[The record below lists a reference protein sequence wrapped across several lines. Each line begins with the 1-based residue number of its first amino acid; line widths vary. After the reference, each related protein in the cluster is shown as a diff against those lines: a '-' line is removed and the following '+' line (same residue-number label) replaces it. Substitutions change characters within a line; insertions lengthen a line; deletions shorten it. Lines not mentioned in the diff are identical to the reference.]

1 MTKIIKLPD
10 EVANRIAAGEVVE
23 RPASVVKE
31 AVENSIDANAS
42 FIEITIE
49 EGGKKLVQ
57 VVDNGDGMEPEDV
70 VLAVER
76 HATSKIKDFEDLSS
90 INTLGFRGEALPSI
104 ASVSFFEIVSRPKKN
119 ELGFRIIIDHGE
131 LIEQGEVGAQLG
143 TTLVV
148 KELFSKIPVRRKFL
162 KSDRSEL
169 NACLDWLTKIAIA
182 NPHITFRLEHNG
194 NEMFFLNAAENY
206 IQRIV
211 QIFGHEIIE
220 KLLPFD
226 SQNDDYMI
234 FGYAGDR
241 TLNRTNSKEQYIY
254 LNNRPIRSRIIS
266 VAIKKAYADFLPSR
280 RHPVLYLFIE
290 AQPELV
296 DINVHPSKL
305 EVRFRREEVIF
316 SVVYKTIIIAVG
328 NKASPAVQ
336 PRPLVLTS
344 FENTQQKFDFVMGTT
359 LKTVS
364 LKPQQFEQEI
374 LEAISSLGDID
385 KVRPDSQQ
393 SFLQISE
400 TYIVVPANDG
410 MYIIDQHAAHERILY
425 ERILSAFGGGDILGQ
440 RLLFPEEFEISLSW
454 VSFLED
460 RLELL
465 SSIGFEIEIQPP
477 NKVLIK
483 SIPPFLRSTD
493 YSEIIR
499 GILEDMSEYVTEEPP
514 DIIKRFAASI
524 ACHSAIR
531 AGQKLSQEEIEALFD
546 QLFTTDDPYHCP
558 HGRPSLVKFTRHELE
573 RIFLRT

>member
-42 FIEITIE
+42 YIEITIE

-57 VVDNGDGMEPEDV
+57 IVDNGDGMEPEDV
-70 VLAVER
+70 VLAIER
-76 HATSKIKDFEDLSS
+76 HATSKIKDFEDLNT

-131 LIEQGEVGAQLG
+131 LIEQGEVGSQLG

-194 NEMFFLNAAENY
+194 NEMFFLNAAEDY
-206 IQRIV
+206 IQRIE
-211 QIFGHEIIE
+211 QIFGYEIIE

-254 LNNRPIRSRIIS
+254 LNNRPIRSRLIS
-266 VAIKKAYADFLPSR
+266 AAIKKAYADFLPSR

-316 SVVYKTIIIAVG
+316 SAVYKTIILAVG

-344 FENTQQKFDFVMGTT
+344 FENTQQKFDFVRRTT
-359 LKTVS
+359 PKTVS

-385 KVRPDSQQ
+385 KVRSDSQQ

-400 TYIVVPANDG
+400 TYIVIPANDG

-425 ERILSAFGGGDILGQ
+425 ERILSAFDGGDILGQ

-465 SSIGFEIEIQPP
+465 SSIGFEIKIQPP

>member
-70 VLAVER
+70 VLAIER
-76 HATSKIKDFEDLSS
+76 HATSKIKDFEDLGT

-104 ASVSFFEIVSRPKKN
+104 ASVSFFEIVSRTKKN

-194 NEMFFLNAAENY
+194 NEMFFLNAAEDY
-206 IQRIV
+206 IQRIE

-241 TLNRTNSKEQYIY
+241 TLNRANSKEQYFY
-254 LNNRPIRSRIIS
+254 LNNRPIRSRLIS
-266 VAIKKAYADFLPSR
+266 AAVKKAYADFLPSR

-290 AQPELV
+290 AQPKLV

-305 EVRFRREEVIF
+305 EVRFRREQVIF
-316 SVVYKTIIIAVG
+316 SVVYKTILLAVG

-336 PRPLVLTS
+336 LRPLVLTP
-344 FENTQQKFDFVMGTT
+344 FENTQQKFDFVRGTT
-359 LKTVS
+359 PKAVS
-364 LKPQQFEQEI
+364 LKPQRFEQEI

-400 TYIVVPANDG
+400 TYIVIPANDG